1 MSMAKNKN
9 KENNGASESK
19 IRKVLFNEVTFCIAL
34 ISVVFGAYYT
44 FANPQKQ
51 TEIILAQQKADF
63 ATHEALQKQTEDL
76 IMNELNVIKN
86 GDLVDL
92 NKNLLENRNEIVSL
106 QKEIVK
112 LQVIISE
119 RIPVKK

>member
-1 MSMAKNKN
+1 MDKNKN
-9 KENNGASESK
+9 KDNNGSSENK

-51 TEIILAQQKADF
+51 TEIILAQQKSDF
-63 ATHEALQKQTEDL
+63 VTHEALQKQSENL